1 MRRIA
6 TLLLLGLGLPAVLV
20 FGTGAGQDDGAGYEV
35 RAIFDNA
42 AYVVKGEDVKVAG
55 AVVGRVKSLDVTP
68 NKKAAITLEITEG
81 GFTPWRTGA
90 TCTVRPQSLIGE
102 RFVACTTG
110 PDSATAL

>member
-6 TLLLLGLGLPAVLV
+6 IICLLGLGLPALLV
-20 FGTGAGQDDGAGYEV
+20 FGVGAGEDKGSGYEV

-55 AVVGRVKSLDVTP
+55 AVVGRGKSLDVTP
-68 NKKAAITLEITEG
+68 QKKAAITLEITEG
-81 GFTPWRTGA
+81 GFTPWRAGA

-102 RFVACTTG
+102 KFVAC
-110 PDSATAL
+110 